1 MLICIMETKNEG
13 SPKVFSDPWLLII
26 GFIVN
31 ATLAGLLTIGLVL
44 LVTHFLIRWWSPPW
58 PHANELRCKVTFG
71 KTGETY
77 EWDRSYRTIL
87 NLMLNKGVKVNYD
100 CERGDCAKCAKKLES
115 GSIRWLIQPKRFP
128 RQDILYTCITEPET
142 DITIKA

>member
-1 MLICIMETKNEG
+1 M
-13 SPKVFSDPWLLII
+13 FSNPWLLVI
-26 GFIVN
+26 GFIAN
-31 ATLAGLLTIGLVL
+31 GTLVVVVVL
-44 LVTHFLIRWWSPPW
+44 GVIFLAAHLILQWCWKPW

-87 NLMLNKGVKVNYD
+87 NLALKNGVKINYD

-115 GSIRWLIQPKRFP
+115 GDVKWLIQPKRFP
-128 RQDILYTCITEPET
+128 RQDILYTCITEPST

>member
-1 MLICIMETKNEG
+1 M
-13 SPKVFSDPWLLII
+13 FSNPWLLVI
-26 GFIVN
+26 GFIANGTLVIVVILGVIFL
-31 ATLAGLLTIGLVL
+31 AT
-44 LVTHFLIRWWSPPW
+44 HLIMQWWSKPW
-58 PHANELRCKVTFG
+58 PHANELKCKVTFG

-100 CERGDCAKCAKKLES
+100 CEMGTCAKCAKKLEE
-115 GSIRWLIQPKRFP
+115 GEVRWLVKPNRFP
-128 RQDILYTCITEPET
+128 KEGVYYMCITEPAT